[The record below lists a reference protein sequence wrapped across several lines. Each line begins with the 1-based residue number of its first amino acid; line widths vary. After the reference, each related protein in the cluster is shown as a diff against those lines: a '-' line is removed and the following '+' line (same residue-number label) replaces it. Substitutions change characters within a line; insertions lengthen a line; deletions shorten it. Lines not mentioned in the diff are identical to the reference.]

1 MRVVNVDEFI
11 GKGWRFPI
19 KINAKG
25 GIDWSEGPGRISDA
39 IWIIVKTALGER
51 VMRPTFGAGVND
63 YVFQSNS
70 FVTRTKLV
78 TAIKSA
84 LVQWEPRIE
93 LGQVQAQPVANEPS
107 QVLISIEYRLRT
119 TNEQFNVVYP
129 FYLEEGVS

>member
-1 MRVVNVDEFI
+1 VNVDEFI

-70 FVTRTKLV
+70 FVTRTKLA
-78 TAIKSA
+78 TAAKSA

-119 TNEQFNVVYP
+119 TNELFNVVYP

>member
-119 TNEQFNVVYP
+119 TNELFNVVYP

>member
-1 MRVVNVDEFI
+1 MDEFI

-70 FVTRTKLV
+70 FVTRTKLA

-119 TNEQFNVVYP
+119 TNELFNVVYP

>member
-1 MRVVNVDEFI
+1 MNGDEFI

-25 GIDWSEGPGRISDA
+25 AIDWSEGPARISDA

-51 VMRPTFGAGVND
+51 VMRPTFGAGANE

-70 FVTRTKLV
+70 FVIRTKLV
-78 TAIKSA
+78 AAIESA

-93 LGQVQAQPVANEPS
+93 LGQVQAQPVADEPT
-107 QVLISIEYRLRT
+107 QVLVSIEYRVRT
-119 TNEQFNVVYP
+119 TNELFNVVYP
-129 FYLEEGVS
+129 FYLEEGVN

>member
-1 MRVVNVDEFI
+1 MNVDEFI

-19 KINAKG
+19 KINARG

-70 FVTRTKLV
+70 FVIRTRLV
-78 TAIKSA
+78 AAIKSA

-93 LGQVQAQPVANEPS
+93 LGQVQAQPVANEPT
-107 QVLISIEYRLRT
+107 QVLVSIEYRLRT
-119 TNEQFNVVYP
+119 TNELFNVVYP